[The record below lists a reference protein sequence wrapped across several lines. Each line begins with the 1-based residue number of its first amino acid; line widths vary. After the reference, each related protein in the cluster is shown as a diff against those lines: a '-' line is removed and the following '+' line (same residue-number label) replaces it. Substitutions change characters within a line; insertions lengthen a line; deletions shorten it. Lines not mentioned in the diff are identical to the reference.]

1 MRKKGFIIVA
11 VILAA
16 IILTIGL
23 ASCATNESGTDVT
36 VIKHTVTFDVN
47 GGNETYSSRE
57 YEAGATLTDL
67 PTPTRDGY
75 EFDCWKDSDGYEYSV
90 GSVMPDRDITLVA
103 QWTEIK
109 VEVKKYTV
117 TFNLNGGEG
126 EIDSQSY
133 AGGEVMKDL
142 PIPERDGYRFVCW
155 ENSSGK
161 VFNST
166 SIMPYENVRL
176 IAKWEIIVTSY
187 EDEYVYFKPATEG
200 KKHDSSY
207 YDSYTG
213 VQQYLYIE
221 LTSDDLGGTDVV
233 GKSNNFDLT
242 MQEEMEFSVESG
254 YTLLWYEGGW
264 NNPNGAQMF
273 TLNYGSNIQLLT
285 VSEGQRVVKR
295 YLVDIYVRHDYYVS
309 LYTNIYAGEP
319 YDKVRVIENDR
330 LPADIAVN
338 TLSEFTYKE
347 RVYYN
352 YETESYET
360 YQYSSPVRSDL
371 KLYQTYQNKAISVV
385 DKEGNSLSSVYVK
398 PFDKFQTLN
407 YSVKTGYDFIGFK
420 AKRTVDGNEEEYY
433 FTDVT
438 KNTGIHYLGE
448 DENYF
453 DELVLDSRVTK
464 YYQSFDEDD
473 ATLLHVKRII
483 PVVIYT
489 DSTQE
494 TISEIIYVPE
504 GEYGTI
510 PTNVPTYGDEA
521 LFTGW
526 YEYDDKEEKA
536 GSMQFSFASE
546 QITQP
551 TAVYARSEY
560 LGSNAEYAIPLNT
573 ERTFSNVTGTFR
585 MYLPCNKEYKLYVT
599 STSRVEFTVNSYLG
613 TLSKSYT
620 ATSSRPVSVLID
632 YTPSSAVSF
641 TGGYVSVNVTSSSGQ
656 FTMKL
661 TGDNAYESEKS
672 VKVTEEATLVYG
684 EEAILL
690 DPNNNE
696 GYAYYCKDESNKR
709 LLSYID
715 EWKYLNGQ
723 DFVCDFDEYV
733 AQNRTITFDTNG
745 GNEIAPITQ
754 ETDSALSLPVP
765 EKEGYYFVGWFTE
778 QVPTSFD
785 SQFTLETMPGK
796 NITLYA
802 GWASEEIKGKFTYE
816 IKDDEIIVT
825 GYLNGSEIIIP
836 ENLFGIPVTGI
847 AASAFDNCSSL
858 TSIRIP
864 DSVTSIGQY
873 AFKGCSLLT
882 IYCEVTS
889 KPSGWNSNWNSSG
902 CPVVWDCN
910 NTDIADD
917 GYIYYLAENGIRYAL
932 KEGKA
937 TIVRQ
942 SENLTGDI
950 VIPSSV
956 IYKGS
961 SYSVTS
967 IGQSAFS
974 GCSSLT
980 SITIPESITS
990 IGSFAFSGCSSLTS
1004 ITIPESITSIGS
1016 FAFSGCSSL
1025 TNVTIPNSVT
1035 SIGSSAFSKCSSL
1048 TSITIGDSVK
1058 SIGSS
1063 AFSGCSS
1070 LTSITLPFIGAK
1082 AGVTSIDTYQYPFGY
1097 IFGTSSYTGGTGIT
1111 QKYYASSTSS
1121 TTSTTYYIP
1130 STLRSVMVTGGN
1142 ILYGAF
1148 YGCSM
1153 IESIVI
1159 PDGVTSI
1166 GSYAF
1171 YNCSSLPSITIP
1183 ESVTSIGSLAF
1194 GECSS
1199 IEKVN
1204 ITDIENWCNISF
1216 GNSSSNPLY
1225 YAHNLY
1231 LNGELLTELVIPDGV
1246 TSIGEYAF
1254 YNCSSLTSITIPD
1267 SVTSIGSYAFSGC
1280 RIITANIPTNAISAI
1295 PKSSLQTV
1303 IINSGT
1309 NIGLSAFSGCSS
1321 LTRVTIPNS
1330 VTSIGS
1336 SAFSGCSSLTNITI
1350 PDSVTSIGSSA
1361 FSGCISLESITLP
1374 FIGAKAGV
1382 TSSDTY
1388 QYPFGY
1394 IFGTSSYT
1402 GGIGITQK
1410 YYASSTSSTTSTKYY
1425 IPSTLRSVTVT
1436 GGNILFGAFYNCSSL
1451 TSVIIGNSVTSI
1463 GSSAFSGC
1471 SSLTSITIPDS
1482 VTSIGSSAFSGCSS
1496 LTSIT
1501 IPDSVTSIGSYA
1513 FSGCRITTANIP
1525 TNAISAIP
1533 KSSLQTVIINSGTS
1547 IGLSAFS
1554 GCSSLENITLPFIG
1568 AKAGVTSSDTYQ
1580 YPFGY
1585 IFGTSSYTG
1594 GIGITQKYYASSTSS
1609 TTSTKY
1615 YIPSTLRSVTVT
1627 GGDILY
1633 GAFYG
1638 CSMIESIVI
1647 PDDVTS
1653 IGSSAFSG
1661 CSSLT
1666 SITIPDS
1673 ITSIGSSVFSGCSS
1687 LTSITIPDSVTSIGS
1702 SAFSGCSSLTSITI
1716 PDSITSIGS
1725 SVFSGCSSLTSI
1737 TIPDSVTS
1745 IGSYAFYNCSSLTSV
1760 IIPDNI
1766 TSIGDRAFADCSS
1779 LTSVTISDSV
1789 TSIGYNAFNGC
1800 SALEEVYITDIEFWC
1815 NISFGNS
1822 SSNPL
1827 YYAHN
1832 LYLNGELVTKLV
1844 IPDSVTEICDYTFYG
1859 YSSLTSITISDSVTS
1874 IGSYAFSDCGSL
1886 TSVTIGNSVIS
1897 IGSYAFYNCSS
1908 LINVIIPDN
1917 ITSIGDRAFADC
1929 SSLTSVTIGNG
1940 ATSIGSSAFSN
1951 CTLLASV
1958 TIGNGV
1964 TSIGSSAFSGCSS
1977 LTNITIPD
1985 SVTNIGSSAF
1995 SNCTLLASVT
2005 IGNGVT
2011 SIGSSA
2017 FSGCSSLTNIT
2028 IPDSVT
2034 NIGSSAFSGCSSLE
2048 SIILPFIGAKAGVT
2062 SSNIYQYPFGYIFGT
2077 SSYTGGIGATQ
2088 YYYGSSTSSETST
2101 TYYIP
2106 STLRSLT
2113 VTGGNILYGAF
2124 YNCSSLTS
2132 VIIPDNITSIGDRA
2146 FSGCSLLTSIT
2157 IPDSV
2162 TSIGEFAF
2170 YNCSSLT
2177 SITIPDS
2184 VTSIGDRAFY
2194 VCSSL
2199 AIYCEVASK
2208 PSGWDSYWN
2217 YSNCPV
2223 VWDCNNTNIASDGYI
2238 YYVAE
2243 NGIRYALKEGK
2254 ATLVRQSANLS
2265 GDIQLPSSINYK
2277 GNSYNVTSI
2286 ASSAFRGC
2294 SLLTSITIPDS
2305 VTDICDYT
2313 FYGCSSLTSVTISD
2327 SVTSIGSYAFS
2338 DCGSLT
2344 SVTIGNSV
2352 ISIGSYAFYN
2362 CSSLIN
2368 VIIPDNI
2375 TSIGDRAFAD
2385 CSSLTS
2391 VTISDSVTS
2400 IGYNAFNGCSAL
2412 EEVYITDIEFWCNIS
2427 FGNSSSNPLY
2437 YAHNLYLNGELVT
2450 KLVIPDSVTEICDY
2464 TFYGCSSLTN
2474 ITIPD
2479 SVTSIGSSAFSGCS
2493 SLESITL
2500 PFIGAKA
2507 GVTSNDAYQYPLGYI
2522 FGTSSYTGGTKVTQY
2537 YYGSSTSSTTTSTYY
2552 IPSTLRSVTVT
2563 GGDIL
2568 YGAFYNC
2575 SMLTS
2580 VTIGDGVTSIGSYAF
2595 NNCTALTS
2603 ITIPDSVTSI
2613 GSSAFR
2619 GCSSLTS
2626 ITIPDSVT
2634 SIGSSAFA

>member
-1 MRKKGFIIVA
+1 MRKKGFIIFA

-16 IILTIGL
+16 IILTISL

-57 YEAGATLTDL
+57 YEVGATLTDL

-221 LTSDDLGGTDVV
+221 LTSDDLGGTDIV

-309 LYTNIYAGEP
+309 LYTNIYASEP
-319 YDKVRVIENDR
+319 YDIVRVIENDR

-733 AQNRTITFDTNG
+733 AQNRTITFDSMG
-745 GNEIAPITQ
+745 GDDVASITQ
-754 ETDSALSLPVP
+754 PTDSSLIALPVP
-765 EKEGYYFVGWFTE
+765 QKEGYYFVGWFTE
-778 QVPTSFD
+778 KVPTSFD
-785 SQFTLETMPGK
+785 DEFTLETMPGK

-816 IKDDEIIVT
+816 INGDEITVT
-825 GYLNGSEIIIP
+825 GYKDGNEIVIP
-836 ENLFGIPVTGI
+836 ENLFGFTVTEIGD
-847 AASAFDNCSSL
+847 SAFRNCN
-858 TSIRIP
+858 SIVSVSIP
-864 DSVTSIGQY
+864 SSVTSIGSY
-873 AFKGCSLLT
+873 AFNNCISLT
-882 IYCEVTS
+882 IYCEVAS
-889 KPSGWNSNWNSSG
+889 LPSDWNSNWNYSN
-902 CPVVWDCN
+902 CPVVWDCK
-910 NTDIADD
+910 NTDVTSD
-917 GYIYYLAENGIRYAL
+917 GNIYYVDEKGIRYAL
-932 KEGKA
+932 KDGNA
-937 TIVRQ
+937 TVVRQ
-942 SENLTGDI
+942 IQSLSGDI
-950 VIPSSV
+950 EIPSRISYKND
-956 IYKGS
+956 IY
-961 SYSVTS
+961 
-967 IGQSAFS
+967 
-974 GCSSLT
+974 
-980 SITIPESITS
+980 
-990 IGSFAFSGCSSLTS
+990 
-1004 ITIPESITSIGS
+1004 
-1016 FAFSGCSSL
+1016 
-1025 TNVTIPNSVT
+1025 NVT
-1035 SIGSSAFSKCSSL
+1035 
-1048 TSITIGDSVK
+1048 

-1070 LTSITLPFIGAK
+1070 LTSITIPGS
-1082 AGVTSIDTYQYPFGY
+1082 VTSIGEY
-1097 IFGTSSYTGGTGIT
+1097 
-1111 QKYYASSTSS
+1111 
-1121 TTSTTYYIP
+1121 
-1130 STLRSVMVTGGN
+1130 
-1142 ILYGAF
+1142 AF
-1148 YGCSM
+1148 YGCSSLTSVTFGENSKL
-1153 IESIVI
+1153 ESIGNYAFRTCTSLTSITI
-1159 PDGVTSI
+1159 PDSVTSI

-1171 YNCSSLPSITIP
+1171 RGCSSLTSITIP
-1183 ESVTSIGSLAF
+1183 DSVTSIGSSAFSGCSIITANIPTNAISVIPKSTLQTVIINSGENIGSSAFSGCSSLTNITIGDSVTSIGSDAFYNCSSLTSITIPDSVTTIGAWAFAGCSSLTSVTF
-1194 GECSS
+1194 GENSKLES
-1199 IEKVN
+1199 IGN
-1204 ITDIENWCNISF
+1204 YAFRTCTSLTSIT
-1216 GNSSSNPLY
+1216 
-1225 YAHNLY
+1225 
-1231 LNGELLTELVIPDGV
+1231 IPDSV

-1267 SVTSIGSYAFSGC
+1267 SVTSIGSDAFEY
-1280 RIITANIPTNAISAI
+1280 
-1295 PKSSLQTV
+1295 
-1303 IINSGT
+1303 
-1309 NIGLSAFSGCSS
+1309 CSS
-1321 LTRVTIPNS
+1321 LETVNITNIETWCNILFSNSYSNPLCHADNLYLNGELITELEIPES
-1330 VTSIGS
+1330 VTSIGDY
-1336 SAFSGCSSLTNITI
+1336 AFYNCSSLTSITIPDSMTSIGEYAFYHCSLLKVVNITDIGAWCNISFNDYYANPLYYAKKLYLNNALVTDLVIPDSITSIGSYVFYNCSSLTSITI
-1350 PDSVTSIGSSA
+1350 PDSVTSIG
-1361 FSGCISLESITLP
+1361 
-1374 FIGAKAGV
+1374 
-1382 TSSDTY
+1382 DY
-1388 QYPFGY
+1388 
-1394 IFGTSSYT
+1394 
-1402 GGIGITQK
+1402 
-1410 YYASSTSSTTSTKYY
+1410 
-1425 IPSTLRSVTVT
+1425 
-1436 GGNILFGAFYNCSSL
+1436 AFYNCSSL
-1451 TSVIIGNSVTSI
+1451 TSITIPDSMTSIGEYAFYHCSLLKVVNITDIGAWCNISFNDYYANPLYYAKKLYLNNALVTDLVIPDSITSI
-1463 GSSAFSGC
+1463 GSYVFYNC

-1482 VTSIGSSAFSGCSS
+1482 VTSIGSSAFSGCS
-1496 LTSIT
+1496 I
-1501 IPDSVTSIGSYA
+1501 I
-1513 FSGCRITTANIP
+1513 TANIP
-1525 TNAISAIP
+1525 TNAISVIP
-1533 KSSLQTVIINSGTS
+1533 KSTLQTVIINSG
-1547 IGLSAFS
+1547 
-1554 GCSSLENITLPFIG
+1554 EN
-1568 AKAGVTSSDTYQ
+1568 
-1580 YPFGY
+1580 
-1585 IFGTSSYTG
+1585 
-1594 GIGITQKYYASSTSS
+1594 
-1609 TTSTKY
+1609 
-1615 YIPSTLRSVTVT
+1615 
-1627 GGDILY
+1627 
-1633 GAFYG
+1633 
-1638 CSMIESIVI
+1638 
-1647 PDDVTS
+1647 

-1666 SITIPDS
+1666 SITIP
-1673 ITSIGSSVFSGCSS
+1673 
-1687 LTSITIPDSVTSIGS
+1687 
-1702 SAFSGCSSLTSITI
+1702 
-1716 PDSITSIGS
+1716 
-1725 SVFSGCSSLTSI
+1725 
-1737 TIPDSVTS
+1737 
-1745 IGSYAFYNCSSLTSV
+1745 
-1760 IIPDNI
+1760 
-1766 TSIGDRAFADCSS
+1766 
-1779 LTSVTISDSV
+1779 
-1789 TSIGYNAFNGC
+1789 
-1800 SALEEVYITDIEFWC
+1800 E
-1815 NISFGNS
+1815 
-1822 SSNPL
+1822 
-1827 YYAHN
+1827 
-1832 LYLNGELVTKLV
+1832 
-1844 IPDSVTEICDYTFYG
+1844 
-1859 YSSLTSITISDSVTS
+1859 
-1874 IGSYAFSDCGSL
+1874 
-1886 TSVTIGNSVIS
+1886 
-1897 IGSYAFYNCSS
+1897 
-1908 LINVIIPDN
+1908 
-1917 ITSIGDRAFADC
+1917 
-1929 SSLTSVTIGNG
+1929 
-1940 ATSIGSSAFSN
+1940 
-1951 CTLLASV
+1951 
-1958 TIGNGV
+1958 
-1964 TSIGSSAFSGCSS
+1964 
-1977 LTNITIPD
+1977 
-1985 SVTNIGSSAF
+1985 
-1995 SNCTLLASVT
+1995 
-2005 IGNGVT
+2005 
-2011 SIGSSA
+2011 
-2017 FSGCSSLTNIT
+2017 
-2028 IPDSVT
+2028 
-2034 NIGSSAFSGCSSLE
+2034 
-2048 SIILPFIGAKAGVT
+2048 
-2062 SSNIYQYPFGYIFGT
+2062 
-2077 SSYTGGIGATQ
+2077 
-2088 YYYGSSTSSETST
+2088 
-2101 TYYIP
+2101 
-2106 STLRSLT
+2106 
-2113 VTGGNILYGAF
+2113 
-2124 YNCSSLTS
+2124 
-2132 VIIPDNITSIGDRA
+2132 
-2146 FSGCSLLTSIT
+2146 
-2157 IPDSV
+2157 
-2162 TSIGEFAF
+2162 
-2170 YNCSSLT
+2170 
-2177 SITIPDS
+2177 S
-2184 VTSIGDRAFY
+2184 VTSIGD
-2194 VCSSL
+2194 
-2199 AIYCEVASK
+2199 
-2208 PSGWDSYWN
+2208 
-2217 YSNCPV
+2217 
-2223 VWDCNNTNIASDGYI
+2223 
-2238 YYVAE
+2238 
-2243 NGIRYALKEGK
+2243 
-2254 ATLVRQSANLS
+2254 
-2265 GDIQLPSSINYK
+2265 
-2277 GNSYNVTSI
+2277 
-2286 ASSAFRGC
+2286 SAF
-2294 SLLTSITIPDS
+2294 
-2305 VTDICDYT
+2305 
-2313 FYGCSSLTSVTISD
+2313 
-2327 SVTSIGSYAFS
+2327 
-2338 DCGSLT
+2338 
-2344 SVTIGNSV
+2344 N
-2352 ISIGSYAFYN
+2352 N
-2362 CSSLIN
+2362 C
-2368 VIIPDNI
+2368 
-2375 TSIGDRAFAD
+2375 TA
-2385 CSSLTS
+2385 
-2391 VTISDSVTS
+2391 
-2400 IGYNAFNGCSAL
+2400 
-2412 EEVYITDIEFWCNIS
+2412 
-2427 FGNSSSNPLY
+2427 
-2437 YAHNLYLNGELVT
+2437 
-2450 KLVIPDSVTEICDY
+2450 
-2464 TFYGCSSLTN
+2464 LTN

-2522 FGTSSYTGGTKVTQY
+2522 FGTSSYTGGTEVTQS
-2537 YYGSSTSSTTTSTYY
+2537 YYGSSTSSKTSSTYY

-2563 GGDIL
+2563 GGNILYGAFYNCSKLSSITIGDSVTSIGSSAFYNCSSLTSITIGDSVKSIGSSAFYNCSSLTSITIPDNVTSIGEYAFSNCSSLTSITIPESVTSIGSSAFSGCSSLESMTLPFIGAKAGVTSSGTYQYPLGYIFGTTSYTGGTRVEQYYYGSSTSYTTSSYYYIPSTLRSVTVTGGNIL

-2575 SMLTS
+2575 SMLT
-2580 VTIGDGVTSIGSYAF
+2580 
-2595 NNCTALTS
+2595 N
-2603 ITIPDSVTSI
+2603 ITIPDSVKSIGSEAFYNCSKLSSITIGDSVTSI
-2613 GSSAFR
+2613 GEYAFSECSSLTSVTFGENSKLESIGEYAFR

-2634 SIGSSAFA
+2634 SIGSSAFSGCSSLESITLPFIGAKAGVTSSDTYQYPLGYIFGTSSYTGGTKVTQSYYGSSTSSTTSSTYYIPSTLRSVTVMGGNILYGAFYNCNMLTNITIPDNVTSIGSSAFYNCGSLTSITIPDSVTSIGDSAFSECSSLTSVTFGENSKLESIGDRAFEDCSSLTSITIPDSVTSIGEYAFRGCRSLTSITIPDNVTSIDSYAFYNCSSLISITIPNSVTSIGSSAFYNCSKLSSITIPDSVKSIGSSAFYNCSKLSSITIGDSVKSIGSYAFYNCRSLTSITIPGSVTRIGSYAFENCSSLTSITIPDSVTTIGDYTFWDCSSLTSITIPDSVTSIGSFAFYGCSSLTSITIPDSVTSIGSYAFGDCSSLTSITIPDSVTSISSSAFSGCSIITANIPTNAISVIPKSTLQTVIINSGANIGSSAFSGCSSLTSITIPDSVKSIGSSAFSGCSSLKSVTFENTQGWRYYYSSSASGTSISSSDLKDTSTAAKYLTATYRDNYWKRS

>member
-23 ASCATNESGTDVT
+23 ASCDTNESGTDVT

-161 VFNST
+161 VFNAT

-309 LYTNIYAGEP
+309 LYTNIYAGES

-438 KNTGIHYLGE
+438 KNSGIHYLGE
-448 DENYF
+448 GENYF

-464 YYQSFDEDD
+464 YYQSFDEED
-473 ATLLHVKRII
+473 ATLLHVKRIF

-510 PTNVPTYGDEA
+510 PTKVPTYGDEA

-560 LGSNAEYAIPLNT
+560 LGSKAEYAIPLNT

-620 ATSSRPVSVLID
+620 ATSSWPVSVLID

-661 TGDNAYESEKS
+661 TGDNAYESENS

-745 GNEIAPITQ
+745 GSEIAPITQ
-754 ETDSALSLPVP
+754 ATDSALSLPVP
-765 EKEGYYFVGWFTE
+765 EKEGFVFIGWFTE
-778 QVPTSFD
+778 KVPTSFED
-785 SQFTLETMPGK
+785 VFTLETMPGK

-816 IKDDEIIVT
+816 INGEEITVT
-825 GYLNGSEIIIP
+825 GYEDGSEIVIP
-836 ENLFGIPVTGI
+836 ENLFGFTVTAIGG
-847 AASAFDNCSSL
+847 SAFYNCN
-858 TSIRIP
+858 SIV
-864 DSVTSIGQY
+864 SVS
-873 AFKGCSLLT
+873 
-882 IYCEVTS
+882 
-889 KPSGWNSNWNSSG
+889 
-902 CPVVWDCN
+902 
-910 NTDIADD
+910 
-917 GYIYYLAENGIRYAL
+917 
-932 KEGKA
+932 
-937 TIVRQ
+937 
-942 SENLTGDI
+942 
-950 VIPSSV
+950 IPS
-956 IYKGS
+956 
-961 SYSVTS
+961 
-967 IGQSAFS
+967 
-974 GCSSLT
+974 
-980 SITIPESITS
+980 
-990 IGSFAFSGCSSLTS
+990 
-1004 ITIPESITSIGS
+1004 
-1016 FAFSGCSSL
+1016 
-1025 TNVTIPNSVT
+1025 SVT
-1035 SIGSSAFSKCSSL
+1035 SIGSSAFQSCSSL
-1048 TSITIGDSVK
+1048 TIYCEAASKPSDWNSNWNYSNCPVVWDYKNTDVASDGNVYYVDENGIRYALKDGNAIVVRQIQSLCGDIEIPSRISYK
-1058 SIGSS
+1058 NNIYN
-1063 AFSGCSS
+1063 
-1070 LTSITLPFIGAK
+1070 
-1082 AGVTSIDTYQYPFGY
+1082 VTSI
-1097 IFGTSSYTGGTGIT
+1097 
-1111 QKYYASSTSS
+1111 
-1121 TTSTTYYIP
+1121 
-1130 STLRSVMVTGGN
+1130 N
-1142 ILYGAF
+1142 
-1148 YGCSM
+1148 
-1153 IESIVI
+1153 
-1159 PDGVTSI
+1159 
-1166 GSYAF
+1166 
-1171 YNCSSLPSITIP
+1171 
-1183 ESVTSIGSLAF
+1183 
-1194 GECSS
+1194 
-1199 IEKVN
+1199 
-1204 ITDIENWCNISF
+1204 
-1216 GNSSSNPLY
+1216 
-1225 YAHNLY
+1225 
-1231 LNGELLTELVIPDGV
+1231 
-1246 TSIGEYAF
+1246 
-1254 YNCSSLTSITIPD
+1254 
-1267 SVTSIGSYAFSGC
+1267 
-1280 RIITANIPTNAISAI
+1280 
-1295 PKSSLQTV
+1295 
-1303 IINSGT
+1303 
-1309 NIGLSAFSGCSS
+1309 
-1321 LTRVTIPNS
+1321 
-1330 VTSIGS
+1330 S
-1336 SAFSGCSSLTNITI
+1336 SAFSGCSSLTNITM

-1361 FSGCISLESITLP
+1361 FSGCSLLTSITIPNNVTGIGSSAFSGCNSLESITLP

-1388 QYPFGY
+1388 QYPLGY

-1402 GGIGITQK
+1402 GGTSVRQ
-1410 YYASSTSSTTSTKYY
+1410 YYYGSSTSSTTSSTYY

-1436 GGNILFGAFYNCSSL
+1436 GGNILYGTFYDCSMLTNITISDKVKSIGNRAFYGCSSITSITIPDSVTSIGEYAFSGCSSLISVTFGENSKLESIGNRAFYGCSSITSITIPDSVTSIGEYAFYNCSSL
-1451 TSVIIGNSVTSI
+1451 TSVTFGENSKLESIGNYAFRTCTSLTSITIPDRVTSIGKEGFCWCSSLTSITIPDSVTSI
-1463 GSSAFSGC
+1463 GSSAFYNCSSLEAVNITDIETWCNISFSDSDSNPLYNAHNLYVNGELVTELVIPESVTSIGDYAFYNCSSLTSITIPDSMTSIGSSAFYHCSLLKVVNITDIGAWCNISFNDYYANPLYYAKKLYLNNALVTDLVIPDSITSIGSYVFYNC

-1482 VTSIGSSAFSGCSS
+1482 VTSIGSSAFSGCS
-1496 LTSIT
+1496 I
-1501 IPDSVTSIGSYA
+1501 I
-1513 FSGCRITTANIP
+1513 TANIP
-1525 TNAISAIP
+1525 TNAISVIP
-1533 KSSLQTVIINSGTS
+1533 KSTLQTVIINSG
-1547 IGLSAFS
+1547 
-1554 GCSSLENITLPFIG
+1554 EN
-1568 AKAGVTSSDTYQ
+1568 
-1580 YPFGY
+1580 
-1585 IFGTSSYTG
+1585 
-1594 GIGITQKYYASSTSS
+1594 
-1609 TTSTKY
+1609 
-1615 YIPSTLRSVTVT
+1615 
-1627 GGDILY
+1627 
-1633 GAFYG
+1633 
-1638 CSMIESIVI
+1638 
-1647 PDDVTS
+1647 
-1653 IGSSAFSG
+1653 IGSSAF
-1661 CSSLT
+1661 
-1666 SITIPDS
+1666 
-1673 ITSIGSSVFSGCSS
+1673 
-1687 LTSITIPDSVTSIGS
+1687 
-1702 SAFSGCSSLTSITI
+1702 
-1716 PDSITSIGS
+1716 
-1725 SVFSGCSSLTSI
+1725 
-1737 TIPDSVTS
+1737 
-1745 IGSYAFYNCSSLTSV
+1745 
-1760 IIPDNI
+1760 
-1766 TSIGDRAFADCSS
+1766 R
-1779 LTSVTISDSV
+1779 
-1789 TSIGYNAFNGC
+1789 
-1800 SALEEVYITDIEFWC
+1800 
-1815 NISFGNS
+1815 
-1822 SSNPL
+1822 
-1827 YYAHN
+1827 
-1832 LYLNGELVTKLV
+1832 
-1844 IPDSVTEICDYTFYG
+1844 
-1859 YSSLTSITISDSVTS
+1859 
-1874 IGSYAFSDCGSL
+1874 
-1886 TSVTIGNSVIS
+1886 
-1897 IGSYAFYNCSS
+1897 
-1908 LINVIIPDN
+1908 
-1917 ITSIGDRAFADC
+1917 
-1929 SSLTSVTIGNG
+1929 
-1940 ATSIGSSAFSN
+1940 
-1951 CTLLASV
+1951 
-1958 TIGNGV
+1958 
-1964 TSIGSSAFSGCSS
+1964 GCSS
-1977 LTNITIPD
+1977 LTNITI
-1985 SVTNIGSSAF
+1985 G
-1995 SNCTLLASVT
+1995 
-2005 IGNGVT
+2005 
-2011 SIGSSA
+2011 
-2017 FSGCSSLTNIT
+2017 
-2028 IPDSVT
+2028 
-2034 NIGSSAFSGCSSLE
+2034 
-2048 SIILPFIGAKAGVT
+2048 
-2062 SSNIYQYPFGYIFGT
+2062 
-2077 SSYTGGIGATQ
+2077 
-2088 YYYGSSTSSETST
+2088 
-2101 TYYIP
+2101 
-2106 STLRSLT
+2106 
-2113 VTGGNILYGAF
+2113 
-2124 YNCSSLTS
+2124 
-2132 VIIPDNITSIGDRA
+2132 
-2146 FSGCSLLTSIT
+2146 
-2157 IPDSV
+2157 DSV
-2162 TSIGEFAF
+2162 TSIGE
-2170 YNCSSLT
+2170 Y
-2177 SITIPDS
+2177 
-2184 VTSIGDRAFY
+2184 
-2194 VCSSL
+2194 
-2199 AIYCEVASK
+2199 
-2208 PSGWDSYWN
+2208 
-2217 YSNCPV
+2217 
-2223 VWDCNNTNIASDGYI
+2223 
-2238 YYVAE
+2238 
-2243 NGIRYALKEGK
+2243 
-2254 ATLVRQSANLS
+2254 
-2265 GDIQLPSSINYK
+2265 
-2277 GNSYNVTSI
+2277 
-2286 ASSAFRGC
+2286 AFRNC
-2294 SLLTSITIPDS
+2294 T
-2305 VTDICDYT
+2305 
-2313 FYGCSSLTSVTISD
+2313 SLTSVMFGED
-2327 SVTSIGSYAFS
+2327 CKLDSIGNYAF
-2338 DCGSLT
+2338 
-2344 SVTIGNSV
+2344 N
-2352 ISIGSYAFYN
+2352 N
-2362 CSSLIN
+2362 C
-2368 VIIPDNI
+2368 
-2375 TSIGDRAFAD
+2375 TA
-2385 CSSLTS
+2385 
-2391 VTISDSVTS
+2391 
-2400 IGYNAFNGCSAL
+2400 
-2412 EEVYITDIEFWCNIS
+2412 
-2427 FGNSSSNPLY
+2427 
-2437 YAHNLYLNGELVT
+2437 
-2450 KLVIPDSVTEICDY
+2450 
-2464 TFYGCSSLTN
+2464 LTN
-2474 ITIPD
+2474 ITIPN

-2522 FGTSSYTGGTKVTQY
+2522 FGTSSYTGGTSVTQY
-2537 YYGSSTSSTTTSTYY
+2537 YYGSSTSSTTSSTYY

-2563 GGDIL
+2563 GGNIL

-2575 SMLTS
+2575 SKLSSITIGDSVKSIGSSAFYNCSSLIEINYNAVSVADLTSSRIFYNAGKNADGIKVVFGESVKKIPAYLFYVSDSLYSPKVTS
-2580 VTIGDGVTSIGSYAF
+2580 VTIGNNVTNIGSDAFYNCSSLTGVTFGENSKLESIGYLAFADCSSLTSITIPDSVTSIGEDAF
-2595 NNCTALTS
+2595 YNCSSLTSFNFGENSQLESIGGEAFYDCSSLTS

-2613 GSSAFR
+2613 GSDAFYNCSSLTSVTFGENSKLESIGASAFR

-2634 SIGSSAFA
+2634 NIGSAAFSGCGSLKSITLPFIGAKAGVTSSDTYQYPLGYIFGTYSYTGGTEVMQSYYGSSTSTTRYSYYYIPSKLKSVTVTGGNILYGAFDRCSMLTSITIPDSVTSIGSSAFEYCSSLTSITIPNSVTSIGAYAFYNCSSLTSITIPDSVTSISSSAFYGCSSLKSVTFGENSKLESIGNRAFSVCSSLTSITIPDSVTSIGEHAFSGCSSLTSITIPSSVTSIGEYAFDGCSSLKSVTFENTQGWWRTTSSSATSGTSISSSDLKDTSTAAKYLTATYRDNYWKRS

>member
-47 GGNETYSSRE
+47 GGNETYSSIE

-221 LTSDDLGGTDVV
+221 LTSDDLGGTDIV

-309 LYTNIYAGEP
+309 LYTNIYASEP
-319 YDKVRVIENDR
+319 YDIVRVIENDR

-385 DKEGNSLSSVYVK
+385 DEEGNSLSSVYVK

-438 KNTGIHYLGE
+438 KNSGIHYLGE
-448 DENYF
+448 GENYF

-464 YYQSFDEDD
+464 YYQSFDEED

-489 DSTQE
+489 DSSQE

-510 PTNVPTYGDEA
+510 PTKVPTYGDKA

-546 QITQP
+546 SITQP

-599 STSRVEFTVNSYLG
+599 STSRVKFTVNSYLG

-620 ATSSRPVSVLID
+620 ATSSSPVSVLID

-661 TGDNAYESEKS
+661 TGDNAYESENS
-672 VKVTEEATLVYG
+672 VKVTEEATLIYG

-690 DPNNNE
+690 DPNNKE
-696 GYAYYCKDESNKR
+696 GYAYYCMDESNKR
-709 LLSYID
+709 LLSYIN

-745 GNEIAPITQ
+745 GNEIASITQ
-754 ETDSALSLPVP
+754 ATDSALSLPVP
-765 EKEGYYFVGWFTE
+765 EKEGFVFIGWFTE
-778 QVPTSFD
+778 KVPTSFD

-816 IKDDEIIVT
+816 INGDEITVT
-825 GYLNGSEIIIP
+825 GYKDGNEIVIP
-836 ENLFGIPVTGI
+836 ENLFGFTVTEIGD
-847 AASAFDNCSSL
+847 SAFRNCKLIVSVS
-858 TSIRIP
+858 IP
-864 DSVTSIGQY
+864 DSVTSIGSS
-873 AFKGCSLLT
+873 AF
-882 IYCEVTS
+882 IYCSWLTSVTFGENSKLESIGDSAFSECSSLTSITIPDRVTS
-889 KPSGWNSNWNSSG
+889 IGDSAFYNCSSL
-902 CPVVWDCN
+902 
-910 NTDIADD
+910 TSIA
-917 GYIYYLAENGIRYAL
+917 
-932 KEGKA
+932 
-937 TIVRQ
+937 
-942 SENLTGDI
+942 
-950 VIPSSV
+950 IPD
-956 IYKGS
+956 
-961 SYSVTS
+961 SVTS
-967 IGQSAFS
+967 IGDSAFYN
-974 GCSSLT
+974 CSSLT
-980 SITIPESITS
+980 SITIPESVTSIGDSAFYNCSSLTSITIPDSVTS
-990 IGSFAFSGCSSLTS
+990 IGSSAFYNCSSLTS
-1004 ITIPESITSIGS
+1004 ITIPESVTRIGS
-1016 FAFSGCSSL
+1016 DAFYDCSSL
-1025 TNVTIPNSVT
+1025 TIYCEVASEPSGWGTEWNYSKCPVVWNCKNNDIANDGNIYYVDENGIRYVLGDGNATVARQSESLSGDIEIPSRISYKNDIYNVT
-1035 SIGSSAFSKCSSL
+1035 SIGEKVFYNCSSL
-1048 TSITIGDSVK
+1048 TSITIPDSVT
-1058 SIGSS
+1058 SIGT
-1063 AFSGCSS
+1063 AFSECSS
-1070 LTSITLPFIGAK
+1070 LTS
-1082 AGVTSIDTYQYPFGY
+1082 VTFGEN
-1097 IFGTSSYTGGTGIT
+1097 S
-1111 QKYYASSTSS
+1111 K
-1121 TTSTTYYIP
+1121 
-1130 STLRSVMVTGGN
+1130 L
-1142 ILYGAF
+1142 
-1148 YGCSM
+1148 
-1153 IESIVI
+1153 ESIG
-1159 PDGVTSI
+1159 DS
-1166 GSYAF
+1166 
-1171 YNCSSLPSITIP
+1171 
-1183 ESVTSIGSLAF
+1183 
-1194 GECSS
+1194 
-1199 IEKVN
+1199 
-1204 ITDIENWCNISF
+1204 
-1216 GNSSSNPLY
+1216 
-1225 YAHNLY
+1225 
-1231 LNGELLTELVIPDGV
+1231 
-1246 TSIGEYAF
+1246 AF

-1267 SVTSIGSYAFSGC
+1267 SVTSIGSYAF
-1280 RIITANIPTNAISAI
+1280 R
-1295 PKSSLQTV
+1295 
-1303 IINSGT
+1303 
-1309 NIGLSAFSGCSS
+1309 GCSS
-1321 LTRVTIPNS
+1321 LTSITIPDSVTTIGSSAFSNCSSLEDVYITDIETWCNISFGNMSSNPLYYAHNLCLNGELVTELVIPDGVVSIGSYAFVGCSSLTSIKIPDS

-1336 SAFSGCSSLTNITI
+1336 SAFSGCSSL
-1350 PDSVTSIGSSA
+1350 
-1361 FSGCISLESITLP
+1361 ESIMLP

-1382 TSSDTY
+1382 TSSNIY
-1388 QYPFGY
+1388 QYPLGY

-1402 GGIGITQK
+1402 GGTEVTQS
-1410 YYASSTSSTTSTKYY
+1410 YYCWSTSYTTSSTYY

-1436 GGNILFGAFYNCSSL
+1436 GGNILYGAFDSCSMLTSITIPDSVTSIDSSAFYNCSSL
-1451 TSVIIGNSVTSI
+1451 ISITIPDRVTSIGEDAFYGCSSIKAVYITDIDAWCNISFSDSDSNPLYNAHMYVNGELVTELVIPDGIVSIGSYAFSGCSSLTSITIPESVTSIGSYAFSGCSLLTSITIPSTVTSIGSYAFRGCSSLTSVTFGENSKLESIGNYAFSGCSSLTSITTPDSVTSI
-1463 GSSAFSGC
+1463 GSSAFSGCSSLTSITIPDSVTSIDSYAFSRCSLLTIYCEVASKPSGWSSSWNDSDCPVVWNCKNNDIANDGNIYYIDENGIRYALKDGNATVARQIQSINGDIELPSSVSYKNNVYKVTSIGSDAFYNC

-1501 IPDSVTSIGSYA
+1501 IPGSVTSIGSYA
-1513 FSGCRITTANIP
+1513 FSRC
-1525 TNAISAIP
+1525 
-1533 KSSLQTVIINSGTS
+1533 SSLTS
-1547 IGLSAFS
+1547 ITIPDSVASIGSSAFS
-1554 GCSSLENITLPFIG
+1554 RCSSLESITLPFIG
-1568 AKAGVTSSDTYQ
+1568 AEAGVTSSDTYQ
-1580 YPFGY
+1580 YPLGY
-1585 IFGTSSYTG
+1585 IFGISSYTG
-1594 GIGITQKYYASSTSS
+1594 GISVRQSYYGSSTSS
-1609 TTSTKY
+1609 TTYEYY

-1627 GGDILY
+1627 GGNILY
-1633 GAFYG
+1633 GAFYNCNMLTSITIGDSVTNIGSYAFDG
-1638 CSMIESIVI
+1638 CSSLTSITIGDSVTSIGEYAFSGCSSLTSITIGDSVTSIGIYAFSGCSSIEAVYITDIDAWCNISFSYSGSNPLYNAHNLYVNGELVTELVI
-1647 PDDVTS
+1647 PDSVTSIGSSAFYNCSSLTSITIPDSVTSIGSSAFYNCSSLEDVYITDMETWCNISFGNMSSNPLYYAHNLYLNGELVTELVIPDSVVS

-1666 SITIPDS
+1666 SITIPGSVTSIGASAFSGCSSLTS
-1673 ITSIGSSVFSGCSS
+1673 ITIPDSVTSIGEDAFYGCSLLKFVTFGENSKLKSIGSSAFAWCSS

-1702 SAFSGCSSLTSITI
+1702 SAFSGCSSLTS
-1716 PDSITSIGS
+1716 
-1725 SVFSGCSSLTSI
+1725 
-1737 TIPDSVTS
+1737 
-1745 IGSYAFYNCSSLTSV
+1745 
-1760 IIPDNI
+1760 
-1766 TSIGDRAFADCSS
+1766 
-1779 LTSVTISDSV
+1779 
-1789 TSIGYNAFNGC
+1789 
-1800 SALEEVYITDIEFWC
+1800 
-1815 NISFGNS
+1815 
-1822 SSNPL
+1822 
-1827 YYAHN
+1827 
-1832 LYLNGELVTKLV
+1832 
-1844 IPDSVTEICDYTFYG
+1844 
-1859 YSSLTSITISDSVTS
+1859 
-1874 IGSYAFSDCGSL
+1874 
-1886 TSVTIGNSVIS
+1886 
-1897 IGSYAFYNCSS
+1897 
-1908 LINVIIPDN
+1908 
-1917 ITSIGDRAFADC
+1917 
-1929 SSLTSVTIGNG
+1929 
-1940 ATSIGSSAFSN
+1940 
-1951 CTLLASV
+1951 
-1958 TIGNGV
+1958 
-1964 TSIGSSAFSGCSS
+1964 
-1977 LTNITIPD
+1977 
-1985 SVTNIGSSAF
+1985 
-1995 SNCTLLASVT
+1995 
-2005 IGNGVT
+2005 
-2011 SIGSSA
+2011 
-2017 FSGCSSLTNIT
+2017 
-2028 IPDSVT
+2028 
-2034 NIGSSAFSGCSSLE
+2034 
-2048 SIILPFIGAKAGVT
+2048 
-2062 SSNIYQYPFGYIFGT
+2062 
-2077 SSYTGGIGATQ
+2077 
-2088 YYYGSSTSSETST
+2088 
-2101 TYYIP
+2101 
-2106 STLRSLT
+2106 
-2113 VTGGNILYGAF
+2113 
-2124 YNCSSLTS
+2124 
-2132 VIIPDNITSIGDRA
+2132 
-2146 FSGCSLLTSIT
+2146 
-2157 IPDSV
+2157 
-2162 TSIGEFAF
+2162 
-2170 YNCSSLT
+2170 
-2177 SITIPDS
+2177 
-2184 VTSIGDRAFY
+2184 
-2194 VCSSL
+2194 
-2199 AIYCEVASK
+2199 
-2208 PSGWDSYWN
+2208 
-2217 YSNCPV
+2217 
-2223 VWDCNNTNIASDGYI
+2223 
-2238 YYVAE
+2238 
-2243 NGIRYALKEGK
+2243 
-2254 ATLVRQSANLS
+2254 
-2265 GDIQLPSSINYK
+2265 
-2277 GNSYNVTSI
+2277 
-2286 ASSAFRGC
+2286 
-2294 SLLTSITIPDS
+2294 
-2305 VTDICDYT
+2305 
-2313 FYGCSSLTSVTISD
+2313 
-2327 SVTSIGSYAFS
+2327 
-2338 DCGSLT
+2338 
-2344 SVTIGNSV
+2344 
-2352 ISIGSYAFYN
+2352 
-2362 CSSLIN
+2362 
-2368 VIIPDNI
+2368 
-2375 TSIGDRAFAD
+2375 
-2385 CSSLTS
+2385 
-2391 VTISDSVTS
+2391 
-2400 IGYNAFNGCSAL
+2400 
-2412 EEVYITDIEFWCNIS
+2412 
-2427 FGNSSSNPLY
+2427 
-2437 YAHNLYLNGELVT
+2437 
-2450 KLVIPDSVTEICDY
+2450 
-2464 TFYGCSSLTN
+2464 

-2522 FGTSSYTGGTKVTQY
+2522 FGTSSYTGGTEVTQFY
-2537 YYGSSTSSTTTSTYY
+2537 YFWSASSTTSSKYY

-2563 GGDIL
+2563 GGNIL
-2568 YGAFYNC
+2568 YGAFGGC
-2575 SMLTS
+2575 SM
-2580 VTIGDGVTSIGSYAF
+2580 
-2595 NNCTALTS
+2595 LTS

-2613 GSSAFR
+2613 GSSAFSGCSSLTSITVPDSVTSIGDYAFS

-2626 ITIPDSVT
+2626 ITIPDSVKSIGDYAFSGCSSLTSVTFENTQGWRYSYSSSASGT
-2634 SIGSSAFA
+2634 SISSSYLANSSTAATYLTDTYCEYYWKRS